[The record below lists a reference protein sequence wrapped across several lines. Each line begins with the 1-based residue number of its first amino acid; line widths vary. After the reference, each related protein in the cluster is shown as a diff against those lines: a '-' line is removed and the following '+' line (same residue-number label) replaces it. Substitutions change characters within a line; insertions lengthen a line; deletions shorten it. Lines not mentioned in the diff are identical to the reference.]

1 LEKTGLVNGVLP
13 AKEEAPH
20 VTCLRDMAYQNVGK
34 ATQRGQSKK
43 NLQTEKLRKLECQWA
58 LSLMI

>member
-1 LEKTGLVNGVLP
+1 LP